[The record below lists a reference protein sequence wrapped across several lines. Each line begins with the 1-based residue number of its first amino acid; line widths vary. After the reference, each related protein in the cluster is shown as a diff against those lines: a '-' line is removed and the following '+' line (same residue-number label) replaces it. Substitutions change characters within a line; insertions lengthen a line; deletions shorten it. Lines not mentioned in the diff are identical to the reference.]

1 MALKVADMRQ
11 LVLIGEVIQLA
22 VSLGVVV
29 VCGVD
34 EGYQFP
40 EMKLHHRC
48 SPHQL
53 LAVMFC
59 GYVWVIATV
68 I

>member
-1 MALKVADMRQ
+1 MRQ

-22 VSLGVVV
+22 VSLGIVVV
-29 VCGVD
+29 LGVD

-40 EMKLHHRC
+40 EMT
-48 SPHQL
+48 PHQL

-59 GYVWVIATV
+59 G
-68 I
+68 